1 MGTVTR
7 IVVDDEEFMLTADQD
22 LVDLME
28 RIEKAA
34 RTRPT
39 FVAFSASVGMMSV
52 LVCAGTRVKV
62 TVEPQQ
68 DRDDLPLVP
77 ADPSLEWDY

>member
-7 IVVDDEEFMLTADQD
+7 IVVDDEEFVLTADQD
-22 LVDLME
+22 LVDLMG

-52 LVCAGTRVKV
+52 LVCSSTRVKV

>member
-7 IVVDDEEFMLTADQD
+7 IMFDDEEFVLAAEQD
-22 LVDLME
+22 LVDLMGRVE
-28 RIEKAA
+28 TAA

-39 FVAFSASVGMMSV
+39 FVAFSASAGMMSV
-52 LVCAGTRVKV
+52 LVCEGTRVKV
-62 TVEPQQ
+62 TVEPRHE
-68 DRDDLPLVP
+68 RDDLPLVP